1 GGLQRGLPRRAA
13 PVLALPGPGSEPG
26 ARLRALAPRHDGP
39 ERRRGALV
47 PPPGAGNGLV
57 GLGGRRG
64 ALRRRSA
71 PPPRPEPPAA
81 HRRVLVAGGGR
92 PRRRRDPGPG
102 DTARARS
109 LARGRRRPR
118 RTGLV
123 ELLPLVVPRP
133 RAARRGPGRARARED
148 PTRANRGVA

>member
-1 GGLQRGLPRRAA
+1 MAHPAAPAPQLLGRSVLLPRAERGGLQRGLPWRAA

-39 ERRRGALV
+39 QRRRGALV

-71 PPPRPEPPAA
+71 TPPRPEPPPA
-81 HRRVLVAGGGR
+81 HRRVLV
-92 PRRRRDPGPG
+92 
-102 DTARARS
+102 
-109 LARGRRRPR
+109 
-118 RTGLV
+118 
-123 ELLPLVVPRP
+123 
-133 RAARRGPGRARARED
+133 
-148 PTRANRGVA
+148 